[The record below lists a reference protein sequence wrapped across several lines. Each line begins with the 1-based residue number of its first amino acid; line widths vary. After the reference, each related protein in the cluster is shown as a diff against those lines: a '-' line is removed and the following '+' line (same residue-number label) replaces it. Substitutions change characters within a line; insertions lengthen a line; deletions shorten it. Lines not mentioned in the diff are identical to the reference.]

1 MKSLRILLLIFPFIV
16 RCSNDAAK
24 KVADEFHSR
33 LENEDYTYI
42 IENIT
47 DKESSSDEEWS
58 NFFDVVRSWGK
69 QSNRINTSNYNF
81 NTRNGITTVK
91 LSYTFSTESYDLM
104 HERLI
109 LIDRGEGYKLLTV
122 IMDIDESVVIE
133 GTKDF

>member
-16 RCSNDAAK
+16 SCSNDAAE
-24 KVADEFHSR
+24 KVADEFHTR

-47 DKESSSDEEWS
+47 DKETSSDEEWS
-58 NFFDVVRSWGK
+58 NFFEVVRSWGK

>member
-16 RCSNDAAK
+16 SCSNDAAK
-24 KVADEFHSR
+24 KVADEFHTR

-47 DKESSSDEEWS
+47 DKETSSDEEWS
-58 NFFDVVRSWGK
+58 NFFEVVRSWGK

-109 LIDRGEGYKLLTV
+109 LIDRGKGYKLLTV

>member
-1 MKSLRILLLIFPFIV
+1 M
-16 RCSNDAAK
+16 
-24 KVADEFHSR
+24 
-33 LENEDYTYI
+33 
-42 IENIT
+42 
-47 DKESSSDEEWS
+47 
-58 NFFDVVRSWGK
+58 VRSWGK